1 MLPLLVVKCP
11 KGYLM
16 TPHWTHE
23 QETQLIKMAEEEGK
37 SIDELCEVFHRSP
50 EAIAM
55 KLKRIGL
62 SVLPREKS
70 SAKNAENKVT
80 TSATTTTPKLE
91 PIEFEELPSPNMAMG
106 LLWAA
111 VRRLQE
117 PDVSREEAKK
127 LWWTL

>member
-1 MLPLLVVKCP
+1 
-11 KGYLM
+11 M
-16 TPHWTHE
+16 TRYWTHE
-23 QETQLIKMAEEEGK
+23 QEMQLIKMVEEEGK

-55 KLKRIGL
+55 KLKRMGL
-62 SVLPREKS
+62 AVLPQEKS
-70 SAKNAENKVT
+70 SAKNAENQVT
-80 TSATTTTPKLE
+80 EIATTTTPKLE

-111 VRRLQE
+111 VCRLQD